1 MYEEKKKNGLGHKR
15 KEKKKCYQVY
25 QEVCK
30 PQAVRPYYIGG
41 LTLTLTIE
49 FKNVTTI
56 II

>member
-15 KEKKKCYQVY
+15 KEKCYQVY